1 MNIVIKILD
10 YGYTCKFFL
19 KNNRYIKHEISHHL
33 LVVIYNLVITLPYF
47 FVKKTVFD
55 IFTSQIFHLIYESM
69 IKLLLLLCKTEPL
82 PLIFLFVKY
91 FKFSPQCSGSI
102 SGPPFSV

>member
-1 MNIVIKILD
+1 MLLQIADLD
-10 YGYTCKFFL
+10 
-19 KNNRYIKHEISHHL
+19 ISSTFRERSL
-33 LVVIYNLVITLPYF
+33 FMSGGGGMVENF
-47 FVKKTVFD
+47 QNFKKTAFD
-55 IFTSQIFHLIYESM
+55 IFTSQIFHLIYKSM
-69 IKLLLLLCKTEPL
+69 IKLPLLLCKTEPL